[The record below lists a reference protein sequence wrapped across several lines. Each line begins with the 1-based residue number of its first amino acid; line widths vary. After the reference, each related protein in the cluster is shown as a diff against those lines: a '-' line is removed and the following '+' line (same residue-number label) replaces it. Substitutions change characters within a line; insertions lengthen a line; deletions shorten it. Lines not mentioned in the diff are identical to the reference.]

1 MNEELKVI
9 ISAEIGNLKK
19 SVQEAKGEFSKFAK
33 DVATEGTKAYD
44 GFQKVGDG
52 AKKALK
58 VAATAVAGAA
68 TALIGLS
75 AATSEYRTAQ
85 AKLTTAFEAAGGSA
99 ETAKNTYNGLY
110 RVLGDGDVAVEA
122 ANHLAKLTT
131 NEKELSEWTNICQ
144 GVYATFGDSLPIEG
158 LTEAANE
165 TAKVGTLTGSLADAL
180 NWAGVNE
187 EDFQAKLDACASAQ
201 EREAL
206 IRETLNGL
214 YSDAAAGYEENAA
227 SLIAQNEAN
236 AKMAESMARVGEAV
250 EPVKVALTEL
260 GAQILTQLAPY
271 IEDFAATHLPKIVK
285 ALGGM
290 GDAIGKVFKWIS
302 DHWTLV
308 TVIAATIGT
317 ITVAIAALSTGLSV
331 YNTVMAIT
339 SVVSAP
345 VIGIIAGIVAAIA
358 AVVAIIVVAVKHWDE
373 ITAAVGNFAKKVGEW
388 LSDLWD
394 NIKQWFSDV
403 VDGFVEWWDGL
414 VEGFVEWWNNLIEG
428 FAQFFTNIW
437 DAISTW
443 WSDLVTGFSD
453 FFSGIWEAISEWWS
467 NLVQGF
473 TDFFSNI
480 WESITDW
487 WSNLKEGWSES
498 WQNTKDKVNE
508 GVTNVK
514 DKFNEM
520 KEKATETF
528 NQFKENA
535 KNKFEEIKN
544 NIQEKTERAK
554 QIVSEK
560 YNQVKETMSTV
571 MEAAKNTVK
580 QKLDN
585 IKNAYNENGGGIKG
599 IAAGAM
605 EAVKGY
611 WTAGLTFVDTLTG
624 GKLSNIAESFKS
636 KLNSAKETVSS
647 VLTSIKNKFNSIM
660 ENAKTI
666 VSGAIEKIKSFFN
679 FSWSLPKIKLPHFSI
694 SGNFSLNPPSIPH
707 FSVSWYQHGGV
718 FDFPTLF
725 PYGGKIGGLGENG
738 AEAIVP
744 LEKNTQWL
752 DRIAERLDRNSGRP
766 IYLTVDGKVFA
777 QVAVDSINDLTT
789 QTGSLPLKFA

>member
-85 AKLTTAFEAAGGSA
+85 AKLNTAFESAGGSA
-99 ETAKNTYNGLY
+99 ETAKQTYNDLY
-110 RVLGDGDVAVEA
+110 RVLGDTDVAVEA

-260 GAQILTQLAPY
+260 GAQILSQLAPY
-271 IEDFAATHLPKIVK
+271 IEDFAANHLPKIVS

-394 NIKQWFSDV
+394 NITQWFSDV
-403 VDGFVEWWDGL
+403 VDGFQEWWDGL
-414 VEGFVEWWNNLIEG
+414 VEGFSEWWNNLIEG

-443 WSDLVTGFSD
+443 WTDLTTGFSE
-453 FFSGIWEAISEWWS
+453 FFSGIWESISEWWS
-467 NLVQGF
+467 NLTQGF
-473 TDFFSNI
+473 SDFFSNI
-480 WESITDW
+480 WSAISDW
-487 WSNLKEGWSES
+487 WGNLKQGWSDS
-498 WQNTKDKVNE
+498 WQNTKDKVSE

-544 NIQEKTERAK
+544 NIKDKTENAR

-624 GKLSNIAESFKS
+624 GKLSNIAESFRS

-647 VLTSIKNKFNSIM
+647 VLNSIKDKFNSIM
-660 ENAKTI
+660 ENAKSI

-694 SGNFSLNPPSIPH
+694 SGSFSLNPPSIPH

>member
-9 ISAEIGNLKK
+9 ISAEIGDLKK
-19 SVQEAKGEFSKFAK
+19 GVQEAKSEVEKFSKSSKTSFS
-33 DVATEGTKAYD
+33 DVSNA
-44 GFQKVGDG
+44 FQKVGNV
-52 AKKALK
+52 AKTGLK
-58 VAATAVAGAA
+58 VAAGAIAGAA

-75 AATSEYRTAQ
+75 AATAEYRTAQ

-99 ETAKNTYNGLY
+99 ETAKQTYNDLY
-110 RVLGDGDVAVEA
+110 RVLGDDGVAVEA
-122 ANHLAKLTT
+122 ANHLAQLTT
-131 NEKELSEWTNICQ
+131 SQAELSEWTNICQ

-214 YSDAAAGYEENAA
+214 YSDAAAGYEQNAA

-236 AKMAESMARVGEAV
+236 AKMAESMAQVGAAV

-260 GAQILTQLAPY
+260 GANILSQLAPY
-271 IEDFAATHLPKIVK
+271 IEDFAATHLPKIVE
-285 ALGGM
+285 ALGGV
-290 GDAIGKVFKWIS
+290 GDAVGKVMTFIANNWQIIS
-302 DHWTLV
+302 
-308 TVIAATIGT
+308 TIGT
-317 ITVAIAALSTGLSV
+317 IIAAIAVTISVLSTALSV

-345 VIGIIAGIVAAIA
+345 VIGIVAAIVAGIALLVA
-358 AVVAIIVVAVKHWDE
+358 AIVLCVKHWDE
-373 ITAAVGNFAKKVGEW
+373 ITAAIKNFAQKVGEW
-388 LSDLWD
+388 LSNLWD
-394 NIKQWFSDV
+394 SITQWFSDV
-403 VDGFVEWWDGL
+403 IDGFVEWWNNL
-414 VEGFVEWWNNLIEG
+414 VEGFSEWWNNLIEG

-443 WSDLVTGFSD
+443 WTDLTTGFSD
-453 FFSGIWEAISEWWS
+453 FFSGIWEGISEWWS
-467 NLVQGF
+467 NLIQGF
-473 TDFFSNI
+473 ADFFSNI
-480 WESITDW
+480 WGAITGW
-487 WSNLKEGWSES
+487 WGDLKQGWSDS
-498 WQNTKDKVNE
+498 WNNTKEKVSE

-520 KEKATETF
+520 KDKATETF

-544 NIQEKTERAK
+544 NIQEKTENARA
-554 QIVSEK
+554 IVSEK
-560 YNQVKETMSTV
+560 YNQVKETMGTV

-611 WTAGLTFVDTLTG
+611 WTSGLTFVDNLTG
-624 GKLSNIAESFKS
+624 GKLSNIAS
-636 KLNSAKETVSS
+636 T
-647 VLTSIKNKFNSIM
+647 IKNKLN
-660 ENAKTI
+660 EAKTNVSNILGNIRDKFNEIFEKAKSI
-666 VSGAIEKIKSFFN
+666 VSNAIEKIKGFFN

-694 SGNFSLNPPSIPH
+694 SGSFSLNPPSVPR
-707 FSVSWYQHGGV
+707 FSISWYQFGGV
-718 FDFPTLF
+718 FDNPTLF
-725 PYGGKIGGLGENG
+725 PWAGGIGGLGENG